1 MYTENSYWVIW
12 VFVSVK
18 DWFIGNLMLHLI
30 LNVKDMG
37 SYNSKITQ
45 FESDL
50 WRSLIQFSSQTKVS
64 NNVRSGCI
72 GLTHGLEYLQRL
84 SLHNLCVRIVPL
96 SDILTLKMFPLMFGL
111 KLTFSSLFIPLV
123 FLSCTAV
130 KRLTISSVPTST
142 NRLLLDSPEAV
153 SSLG

>member
-96 SDILTLKMFPLMFGL
+96 SDILTLKMFPWCLVWN
-111 KLTFSSLFIPLV
+111 SLFPAYSYLLFSCHALLWRGWLSPLCPQALIGC
-123 FLSCTAV
+123 F
-130 KRLTISSVPTST
+130 
-142 NRLLLDSPEAV
+142 
-153 SSLG
+153 

>member
-45 FESDL
+45 FESHL

-72 GLTHGLEYLQRL
+72 GLYPWSWISPKIESAQPLCENCSAIWHSHPENVSLDVWFETHFFQLIHTSCFPVMHCCEEADYL
-84 SLHNLCVRIVPL
+84 LCAH
-96 SDILTLKMFPLMFGL
+96 KH
-111 KLTFSSLFIPLV
+111 
-123 FLSCTAV
+123 
-130 KRLTISSVPTST
+130 
-142 NRLLLDSPEAV
+142 
-153 SSLG
+153 